1 MRRLIKLA
9 IMALAT
15 RVFLRWWKGRKE
27 SSARSAQAT
36 PAEDP
41 ADELRRKLAVSREDE
56 PAVEATPTE
65 AVADRRNDVHEQ
77 GRAALDEMNAKTED

>member
-1 MRRLIKLA
+1 MRKLIKLA
-9 IMALAT
+9 LVALAT
-15 RVFLRWWKGRKE
+15 RTVMRWWKGRKK
-27 SSARSAQAT
+27 SASTPTAVT